1 MALSGI
7 EILNGSLSLIFVIIT
22 VLIAL
27 LFLVKYRQY
36 KSKLI
41 LLFGIILLLL
51 ISSWYASSSSFII
64 ALFNG
69 TGYMTSP
76 QAYFIIGFIPLPIVA
91 FIWSIAFTDLVYQTK
106 KKIFRMVFGIMGII
120 MELIFFILLFID
132 PKLIGEVISPIDADY
147 NLFIT
152 IYQFFLVLYMLI
164 TGILFGKESKKV
176 DDAEINLKGTL
187 LILAFISFVL
197 GAILEIL
204 SGLSIVILIIARLIL
219 ISSSFEFYG
228 GFILPEWMKTL
239 FLRKKLKE

>member
-1 MALSGI
+1 MALSDI

-76 QAYFIIGFIPLPIVA
+76 QVYFIIGFIPLPIA
-91 FIWSIAFTDLVYQTK
+91 AYIWSIVFTDLVYQTK
-106 KKIFRMVFGIMGII
+106 KKIFRMIFGVLAII
-120 MELIFFILLFID
+120 MEIIFFILLFID
-132 PKLIGEVISPIDADY
+132 PTLIGEVISPIDADY

-164 TGILFGKESKKV
+164 TGILFGKESLKV
-176 DDAEINLKGTL
+176 DDAEIKLKGTL

-204 SGLSIVILIIARLIL
+204 SGLSIALLIIARIVL
-219 ISSSFEFYG
+219 ISSSIEFYG
-228 GFILPEWMKTL
+228 GFMLPDWMKKL
-239 FLRKKLKE
+239 FLRKP

>member
-22 VLIAL
+22 IFIAV
-27 LFLVKYRQY
+27 LFLVKYLQY

-51 ISSWYASSSSFII
+51 ISSWYASSSSFVI

-69 TGYMTSP
+69 AGYMTSP
-76 QAYFIIGFIPLPIVA
+76 QIYFIIGFIPLPIVA

-106 KKIFRMVFGIMGII
+106 KKIFRMIFGIVGII

-164 TGILFGKESKKV
+164 TGILFGKESLKV
-176 DDAEINLKGTL
+176 DDAEIRLKGTL
-187 LILAFISFVL
+187 LIFAFISFVL

-228 GFILPEWMKTL
+228 GFLLPEWIKKL
-239 FLRKKLKE
+239 FLRKI